1 MNEIGFRVKLNEY
14 LDSKEKLKEFLD
26 LYFEKFNTMEIKVT
40 PYLVNHILF
49 EYLLYLLENK
59 NVSYHINKHYLKTP
73 TKEDE
78 KFLSTLNGV
87 KNIKIITHIPNSISL
102 YDLKKL
108 EQKDSFEFLLE
119 NPSYIENE
127 DYLKYIIKYYSLLKE
142 FKNING
148 CLDLGH
154 LLYKENIDKQKDY
167 LEQLK
172 KETDFSIFKEFHI
185 HDYNN
190 KKDHQKIGDGLLDIK
205 RIYNIIEEYLIENRI
220 ILETNV
226 DNKDLSDGII
236 QIDKILR
243 R

>member
-1 MNEIGFRVKLNEY
+1 MNEIGFRVKLNDY
-14 LDSKEKLKEFLD
+14 LDSKEQLKAFLD

-59 NVSYHINKHYLKTP
+59 NVSYHINKNYLKTP

-102 YDLKKL
+102 QDLKKL
-108 EQKDSFEFLLE
+108 EKKDSFEFLLE
-119 NPSYIENE
+119 NPSHIENE
-127 DYLKYIIKYYSLLKE
+127 EYIKYIIKYYNLLKE

-154 LLYKENIDKQKDY
+154 LLYKENTDKQNDY

-172 KETDFSIFKEFHI
+172 KEIDFSIFKEYHI
-185 HDYNN
+185 HDFNE
-190 KKDHQKIGDGLLDIK
+190 KDHQKIGIGLLDIK
-205 RIYNIIEEYLIENRI
+205 RIYNNIEEYLIENRI

-226 DNKDLSDGII
+226 DNNDLSDGIT
-236 QIDKILR
+236 QIDRILKR
-243 R
+243 

>member
-1 MNEIGFRVKLNEY
+1 MTEIGFRVKLNEY

-49 EYLLYLLENK
+49 EYLLYLIENK
-59 NVSYHINKHYLKTP
+59 NVSYHINKNYLKSP

-78 KFLSTLNGV
+78 IFLSTLKGV
-87 KNIKIITHIPNSISL
+87 KNIKIITHIPNTISL
-102 YDLKKL
+102 QELKRL
-108 EQKDSFEFLLE
+108 EQKDNFQFLLE

-154 LLYKENIDKQKDY
+154 LLYKENIDKQNDY

-172 KETDFSIFKEFHI
+172 KEIDFGIFKEFHI

-190 KKDHQKIGDGLLDIK
+190 KKDHQKIGDGILDIN
-205 RIYNIIEEYLIENRI
+205 RLYNIIEEYLTKNRI

-226 DNKDLSDGII
+226 DNNGLSDGII
-236 QIDKILR
+236 QTNKILR